1 MRIYN
6 GYVAAVEVLLFV
18 NNKPGSPK
26 LVMPGIPE
34 ELSGPAFMV
43 GQNGQ
48 PIAMTVDGEIHLSS
62 NVHNPEK
69 GVLLV
74 RPNRVTDYQWTDT
87 LGFRYRILAKDFR
100 FEVLKPSR

>member
-6 GYVAAVEVLLFV
+6 GYVAAVEVLLLV
-18 NNKPGSPK
+18 NNKPGGSK

-48 PIAMTVDGEIHLSS
+48 PIPMLVSGEIHLSS
-62 NVHNPEK
+62 CVNNPEK

-87 LGFRYRILAKDFR
+87 QGCLYRILAKDFR
-100 FEVLKPSR
+100 LAVSKPSR